1 MQNSLFT
8 ADYYNELVMSHV
20 DGVNLLYVAMTRAS
34 KELYM
39 LVPTRLNTKSKTSE
53 NINNIVPL
61 LTESVK
67 CVVSD
72 FTPYT
77 GENGVERK
85 VYCYGSKLQRGSSD
99 VVRKSGNNIILQ
111 SYTTHTPDIKISTPH
126 RRFLD
131 EGSTLSNDQRRMG
144 QLLHRV
150 FEQATTLEQVGQKV
164 EQMASQSIISDDEA
178 MRIKQA
184 MQQVAAND
192 VVLEWFSGDWDD
204 VKSEADIIDGQSM
217 RRPDRVMIKSKRAVV
232 VDFKFGEVVSNKYV
246 KQVSDY
252 MKLLQR
258 MELYTTIEGYV
269 WYITLG
275 KVVRVEE

>member
-1 MQNSLFT
+1 
-8 ADYYNELVMSHV
+8 
-20 DGVNLLYVAMTRAS
+20 
-34 KELYM
+34 
-39 LVPTRLNTKSKTSE
+39 
-53 NINNIVPL
+53 
-61 LTESVK
+61 
-67 CVVSD
+67 
-72 FTPYT
+72 
-77 GENGVERK
+77 
-85 VYCYGSKLQRGSSD
+85 
-99 VVRKSGNNIILQ
+99 
-111 SYTTHTPDIKISTPH
+111 
-126 RRFLD
+126 
-131 EGSTLSNDQRRMG
+131 MG

-192 VVLEWFSGDWDD
+192 VVLEWFCGDWDD

>member
-1 MQNSLFT
+1 
-8 ADYYNELVMSHV
+8 
-20 DGVNLLYVAMTRAS
+20 
-34 KELYM
+34 
-39 LVPTRLNTKSKTSE
+39 
-53 NINNIVPL
+53 
-61 LTESVK
+61 
-67 CVVSD
+67 
-72 FTPYT
+72 
-77 GENGVERK
+77 
-85 VYCYGSKLQRGSSD
+85 
-99 VVRKSGNNIILQ
+99 
-111 SYTTHTPDIKISTPH
+111 
-126 RRFLD
+126 
-131 EGSTLSNDQRRMG
+131 MG

>member
-1 MQNSLFT
+1 
-8 ADYYNELVMSHV
+8 
-20 DGVNLLYVAMTRAS
+20 
-34 KELYM
+34 
-39 LVPTRLNTKSKTSE
+39 
-53 NINNIVPL
+53 
-61 LTESVK
+61 
-67 CVVSD
+67 
-72 FTPYT
+72 
-77 GENGVERK
+77 
-85 VYCYGSKLQRGSSD
+85 
-99 VVRKSGNNIILQ
+99 
-111 SYTTHTPDIKISTPH
+111 
-126 RRFLD
+126 
-131 EGSTLSNDQRRMG
+131 
-144 QLLHRV
+144 
-150 FEQATTLEQVGQKV
+150 
-164 EQMASQSIISDDEA
+164 